1 MSDKE
6 TLKQENDQYP
16 YDSGRQERLARRA
29 ARRADRQAGGASWLI
44 GFLFIAIGT
53 LFLLANAGIIP
64 ALTNWWALFMLLPA
78 VGVLSAALG
87 AYRRNGGHW
96 TPEVTG
102 LLVGG
107 LLFVALTAV
116 FLFGLNYGLL
126 VPLFLIAAGMLL
138 LAGPVLSRG

>member
-6 TLKQENDQYP
+6 TLQQEYDQFAP
-16 YDSGRQERLARRA
+16 NSRRLERRA
-29 ARRADRQAGGASWLI
+29 ARRAGRQADGVSWLV
-44 GFLFIAIGT
+44 GFVLIAFGV
-53 LFLLANAGIIP
+53 LFLLVNAGILP

-78 VGVLSAALG
+78 VGVFSAALG
-87 AYRRNGGHW
+87 AHRRNGGHW

-116 FLFGLNYGLL
+116 FLFELNYGLL
-126 VPLFLIAAGMLL
+126 VPLFLIAAGLLL

>member
-6 TLKQENDQYP
+6 TLKQEDDQYT
-16 YDSGRQERLARRA
+16 RRRERLARRA
-29 ARRADRQAGGASWLI
+29 ARRADRQAGGVSWLI
-44 GFLFIAIGT
+44 GFFFIAIGT

-64 ALTNWWALFMLLPA
+64 AFANWWALFMLLPA

-96 TPEVTG
+96 TPEVAG

-107 LLFVALTAV
+107 LLFVGLTAV
-116 FLFGLNYGLL
+116 FLFGLDYGLL
-126 VPLFLIAAGMLL
+126 VPLFLIAAGLLL

>member
-6 TLKQENDQYP
+6 TLQQEYDQFAP
-16 YDSGRQERLARRA
+16 NSRRQERLERRA
-29 ARRADRQAGGASWLI
+29 ARRAGRQAGGVNWLI
-44 GFLFIAIGT
+44 GFVLIAFGV
-53 LFLLANAGIIP
+53 LFLLVNAGILP

-78 VGVLSAALG
+78 VGVFSAALG

-116 FLFGLNYGLL
+116 FLFELNYGLL
-126 VPLFLIAAGMLL
+126 VPLFLIAAGLLL